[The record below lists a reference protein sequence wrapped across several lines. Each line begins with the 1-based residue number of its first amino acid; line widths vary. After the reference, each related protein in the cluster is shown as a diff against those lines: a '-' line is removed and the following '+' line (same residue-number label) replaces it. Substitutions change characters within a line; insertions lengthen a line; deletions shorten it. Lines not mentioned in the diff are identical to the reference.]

1 MFAGANTKRL
11 PFVSF
16 FSPFFLDKQ
25 KEWAPGGKGTSVR
38 KMTASRDM
46 DCRVAALLAMTEE
59 AEARAQTINYICH
72 CEAPKGPWQSLG
84 SNGREIAGERDFPEI
99 AASLRSSQ

>member
-1 MFAGANTKRL
+1 MSLRGPEGAVATRFSVQEVPGRTNCRKSGLPRRL
-11 PFVSF
+11 
-16 FSPFFLDKQ
+16 
-25 KEWAPGGKGTSVR
+25 R
-38 KMTASRDM
+38 
-46 DCRVAALLAMTEE
+46 LLAMTEE
-59 AEARAQTINYICH
+59 IEARAQTINYICH